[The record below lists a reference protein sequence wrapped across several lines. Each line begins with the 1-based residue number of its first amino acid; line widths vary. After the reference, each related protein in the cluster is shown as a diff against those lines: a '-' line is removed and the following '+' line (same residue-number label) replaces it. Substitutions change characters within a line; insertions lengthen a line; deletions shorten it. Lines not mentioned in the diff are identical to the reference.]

1 VGLASALPCIAAGHF
16 SLTPGDGGSPT
27 LAPVCEAGPEE
38 PCAGNSSVRSAAD
51 QDEGRLCCRAG
62 QVSSTECISASG
74 ERGSGLSWRPCD
86 QLLLPRILTG
96 CVALCQLLLAIPG
109 WSSLQLCL
117 QCGMLPVGRIFRTN
131 PSCPLSGA
139 EGRGMPRPWT
149 CSVRVSPPFQPG
161 TCPGNSLRAC
171 LLTFGVSWTSARV

>member
-1 VGLASALPCIAAGHF
+1 MGPQPWRPYARRGQKSLAPGTRLFGRRRIRTRGGYAAGLDRFLQLSAFLHLGKEGLAARRCWVWLLI
-16 SLTPGDGGSPT
+16 
-27 LAPVCEAGPEE
+27 
-38 PCAGNSSVRSAAD
+38 
-51 QDEGRLCCRAG
+51 
-62 QVSSTECISASG
+62 
-74 ERGSGLSWRPCD
+74 GLSWRPCD